1 MERVKIVKRVLS
13 MHRVKIAITA
23 YEPVL
28 YTEFYPI
35 FEDSPFLII
44 IDEYNHV
51 QKYSAEIGSKE
62 ILKGRAEWIIGRGAR
77 ILITGSIDNEDYWKL
92 RLAGVTIRWESFG
105 EVKSLVERAR
115 IAADH
120 VQETMENRK
129 PIDRSRYSK
138 GLRANSFAAPC
149 FVHIR
154 EEDIKYLERLE
165 QKVEKEGKKLLLQI
179 KDEEGSNYDDYETSG
194 DTTSKE

>member
-1 MERVKIVKRVLS
+1 MVKRVLS

-120 VQETMENRK
+120 V
-129 PIDRSRYSK
+129 
-138 GLRANSFAAPC
+138 PC